1 MKLESAAPA
10 MGLRIDQL
18 SLAKEGNRAVDE
30 LRALLLEH
38 QLLVITKQ
46 QLTSEQLMDFGRGWG
61 ELMTHPSSMA
71 HQILTFRRSRTKAK
85 SKVKASARGIPT

>member
-1 MKLESAAPA
+1 

-46 QLTSEQLMDFGRGWG
+46 KLTSEQLMDFGRGWG

-71 HQILTFRRSRTKAK
+71 HPNPYVQTLANQGQ
-85 SKVKASARGIPT
+85 VKCKLSLIHI